1 MSRDPDAPVAELD
14 AVTRTYG
21 GVPVLDSASLAVE
34 PGLTA
39 VIGPNGSG
47 KSTLLGVLAGTAD
60 PTAGAV
66 RRPAVDGDGF
76 DAADNADNAGDAS
89 DAGDAD
95 DAVKPVGYLPQRVPF
110 REGFTARETLAFYAR
125 LIGANPDAA
134 LADVGLADAADRR
147 VEALSGGM
155 VRLLGIAQATLGDPP
170 LVVLDEPASGLD
182 PGMRERAFRTA
193 AERAGAGTAVVVS
206 SHNLD
211 LVDDHADAVVVLA
224 RGRVVAA
231 GDLDALCDEHGVAGA
246 SELYRAV
253 TGDGGDGTDGESDGD
268 RNGDSDRSDAEPGD
282 ERDAVH
288 VTGVSRE

>member
-1 MSRDPDAPVAELD
+1 VSRDPGAPVAELD

-21 GVPVLDSASLAVE
+21 GVPVVDSASLAVA

-47 KSTLLGVLAGTAD
+47 KSTLLGVLAGTVD
-60 PTAGAV
+60 PTAGRV
-66 RRPAVDGDGF
+66 RRPAVDDNEDGRGDE
-76 DAADNADNAGDAS
+76 S
-89 DAGDAD
+89 DENDAD
-95 DAVKPVGYLPQRVPF
+95 DPVKPVGYLPQRVPF

-125 LIGANPDAA
+125 LVGADPDAA

-155 VRLLGIAQATLGDPP
+155 VRLLSIAQATLGDPP

-182 PGMRERAFRTA
+182 PGMREQAFRTA
-193 AERAGAGTAVVVS
+193 AERAGADTAVVVS
-206 SHNLD
+206 SHDLD
-211 LVDDHADAVVVLA
+211 LVDDYADAVVVLA

-231 GDLDALCDEHGVAGA
+231 GDLDALCDEYGA
-246 SELYRAV
+246 ASARELYRAV
-253 TGDGGDGTDGESDGD
+253 TGDGGDGPDGESD
-268 RNGDSDRSDAEPGD
+268 SDRDDDADRPSSEPGD

-288 VTGVSRE
+288 ITGVSRE